1 MKIDLAQLEFINPI
15 LREMALSV
23 EARFG
28 VEFTIT
34 SLYRI
39 PKDTPS
45 STHEVLPL
53 RAIDLRCHD
62 HDLGEAIENYVN
74 SIYQYDPNRTGKKCC
89 MYHSVGNSGYH
100 IHLQVHPNTA
110 LR

>member
-1 MKIDLAQLEFINPI
+1 MKIDISNLEFINPI
-15 LREMALSV
+15 LREMAKSV
-23 EARFG
+23 EAHFG

-39 PKDTPS
+39 PKGSPT

-62 HDLGEAIENYVN
+62 HDFGEAVETYVN
-74 SIYQYDPNRTGKKCC
+74 SIYQYDPNRPSKKCC
-89 MYHSVGNSGYH
+89 MYHSAGSGYH
-100 IHLQVHPNTA
+100 LHLQVHENTE